1 MNEKEI
7 KDLPLPPYP
16 DEIGHPLTHSFRAMP
31 DPLSF
36 RDATMNSTDVARNFL
51 FGTGDIYN
59 FAHPSHFK
67 KILIDD
73 RDSFSKSVDFPIAFG
88 NGLLASEREMWQ
100 EQRKIL
106 QPLFSKEKIDSY
118 TSTMNE
124 QIQRR
129 VESWES
135 GETINLQV
143 EMRRL
148 TLDILFATLFGKEL
162 EINEDQDIHEAATR
176 LQDWFA
182 PTSYPLPTWVPTPSR
197 YRFKKGRTKIRKI
210 ADEILDKKAQTVGL
224 NEGNNSSVDPNS
236 NLDLLSIL
244 VKIRQSSDKN
254 DVLSDEQ
261 LRDQVVTLI
270 FAGHETTASTLA
282 LSLYEIAR
290 RPDLRRRFQG
300 EIDALSPPIS
310 SSDLANLSI
319 TEQII
324 KETLRLY
331 PPVYILP
338 RESNHEL
345 AIDGYRVPEGVTVW
359 LGIRQVH
366 HDDRFYQDPKQFRPD
381 RWNDDLTESIPD
393 FAYAPFG
400 GGPRL
405 CIGRQFGLVE
415 AKIGLAIIGR
425 NYLLTHQSE
434 QNQNRSD
441 ATATI
446 EDPPLKADMTLRL
459 SPEKELYVY
468 DR

>member
-1 MNEKEI
+1 MKEREI
-7 KDLPLPPYP
+7 QDLPLPPYP

-51 FGTGDIYN
+51 FGTGEIYN

-67 KILIDD
+67 KVLIDD
-73 RDSFSKSVDFPIAFG
+73 RDSFSKSVDFSIAFG
-88 NGLLASEREMWQ
+88 NGLLASEGKVWQ

-118 TSTMNE
+118 ISTMNE

-129 VESWES
+129 VESWGS
-135 GETINLQV
+135 KETINLQV

-148 TLDILFATLFGKEL
+148 TLDVLFATLFGEEL
-162 EINEDQDIHEAATR
+162 EINGDEDIHEAATR

-197 YRFKKGRTKIRKI
+197 HRFKKGRTKIRKI
-210 ADEILDKKAQTVGL
+210 AEEMLDEKAQNVSL
-224 NEGNNSSVDPNS
+224 YEKNDLSVDPNN

-244 VKIRQSSDKN
+244 VKIRQSKN
-254 DVLSDEQ
+254 NDNVLSDEQ

-290 RPDLRRRFQG
+290 RPNLRRRFQA
-300 EIDALSPPIS
+300 EIDNISPPIS
-310 SSDLANLSI
+310 PSDLSDLCI

-331 PPVYILP
+331 PPIYIIP

-345 AIDGYRVPEGVTVW
+345 AIDGYRVPEEVTVW
-359 LGIRQVH
+359 LGVRQVH

-381 RWNDDLTESIPD
+381 RWNGNLTESIPN

-405 CIGRQFGLVE
+405 CIGRQFSLVE
-415 AKIGLAIIGR
+415 AKIALAIIGR
-425 NYLLTHQSE
+425 DYLLTHQPE
-434 QNQNRSD
+434 QNQSRGDNIV
-441 ATATI
+441 TI